1 MDKNT
6 TYQTGN
12 TAATKFESL
21 VNRLYVSLC
30 FAANRFLCDKTAA
43 QDIVQEAFARLWE
56 LQGKNKNIEN
66 VFEIINKNIPK
77 SIDIKCSVCYDKTV
91 AGACAQAFSTSE
103 ELPESDLPRGKG
115 TVTDFAHRAIHTAQ
129 ATSESYGRKAAW
141 TIHKMLEMIWNIS
154 FAVLRFLAVF
164 RPFYILQAE
173 VKLNETKKEER
184 NQPIRYA
191 LSLLW

>member
-1 MDKNT
+1 MIRPWQGLALRLSVLRKSSR
-6 TYQTGN
+6 
-12 TAATKFESL
+12 SL
-21 VNRLYVSLC
+21 TL
-30 FAANRFLCDKTAA
+30 
-43 QDIVQEAFARLWE
+43 
-56 LQGKNKNIEN
+56 
-66 VFEIINKNIPK
+66 P
-77 SIDIKCSVCYDKTV
+77 
-91 AGACAQAFSTSE
+91 AGV
-103 ELPESDLPRGKG
+103 G

-164 RPFYILQAE
+164 RPFYILHAE

>member
-1 MDKNT
+1 M
-6 TYQTGN
+6 
-12 TAATKFESL
+12 
-21 VNRLYVSLC
+21 
-30 FAANRFLCDKTAA
+30 
-43 QDIVQEAFARLWE
+43 
-56 LQGKNKNIEN
+56 NKY
-66 VFEIINKNIPK
+66 KNIPK
-77 SIDIKCSVCYDKTV
+77 SIDNECAVCYDKTV

-141 TIHKMLEMIWNIS
+141 TINKLLEMIWNIS

-173 VKLNETKKEER
+173 VKLNETEKEER
-184 NQPIRYA
+184 NQPVRHA
-191 LSLLW
+191 LSLLR

>member
-1 MDKNT
+1 MTILKMT
-6 TYQTGN
+6 MMISQTDSEN
-12 TAATKFESL
+12 QK
-21 VNRLYVSLC
+21 
-30 FAANRFLCDKTAA
+30 
-43 QDIVQEAFARLWE
+43 Q
-56 LQGKNKNIEN
+56 NIEN